1 MNTALIIYNSICN
14 MKKIPL
20 LMFITT
26 LLYGCGK
33 PCIES
38 RGIEGAGLTITFFN
52 TTNNEYF
59 YPVNTT
65 LSPFNIDS
73 LRVKDSQG
81 HLLTTPFQ
89 VNSDP
94 VNPLKG
100 FYVVDIYPIFI
111 PSEDQTAFDSEQ
123 TKYIYIKYNYNT
135 FDTLKLVYKAKKEKC
150 ANKYEY
156 LKAYYKNAL
165 ISESYNSYSQGL
177 LFKLNH

>member
-1 MNTALIIYNSICN
+1 
-14 MKKIPL
+14 MKKILPVL
-20 LMFITT
+20 IFAILFW
-26 LLYGCGK
+26 GCGK

-38 RGIEGAGLTITFFN
+38 RGIEGAGLTITFFHIA
-52 TTNNEYF
+52 NNEYF
-59 YPVNTT
+59 YPVNTIT
-65 LSPFNIDS
+65 YPSPYKLDS
-73 LRVKDSQG
+73 LTVKDSQG
-81 HLLTTPFQ
+81 HLLRSLSQ

-100 FYVVDIYPIFI
+100 FYVVGIYPIFI
-111 PSEDQTAFDSEQ
+111 PSEDQVAFDNEQ
-123 TKYIYIKYNYNT
+123 TKYIYIKYSYNT

-177 LFKLNH
+177 HFKLNY

>member
-1 MNTALIIYNSICN
+1 
-14 MKKIPL
+14 MKKIL
-20 LMFITT
+20 LSTFSII
-26 LLYGCGK
+26 LLFSCGK

-38 RGIEGAGLTITFFN
+38 RGIEGAGLTITFFR
-52 TTNNEYF
+52 TSNNEYF
-59 YPVNTT
+59 YPVNTS
-65 LSPFNIDS
+65 LSTFSIDS

-81 HLLTTPFQ
+81 HLLTTPYK

-94 VNPLKG
+94 INPLKG

-111 PSEDQTAFDSEQ
+111 PSDDQAAFDSEQ
-123 TKYIYIKYNYNT
+123 TKYIYIKYNYKT

-150 ANKYEY
+150 ANMYEY
-156 LKAYYKNAL
+156 LKAYHKNAL

>member
-1 MNTALIIYNSICN
+1 
-14 MKKIPL
+14 MKKIL
-20 LMFITT
+20 LFVFLII
-26 LLYGCGK
+26 LLSSCGK

-38 RGIEGAGLTITFFN
+38 RGIEGAGLTITFFH
-52 TTNNEYF
+52 TANNEYF
-59 YPVNTT
+59 YPENTN
-65 LSPFNIDS
+65 LSPYKIDS

-81 HLLTTPFQ
+81 HLLTTPYKLNQ
-89 VNSDP
+89 DP
-94 VNPLKG
+94 INPLKR

-111 PSEDQTAFDSEQ
+111 PSDDQAAFDSEQ

-156 LKAYYKNAL
+156 LKAYYKNTL

>member
-1 MNTALIIYNSICN
+1 
-14 MKKIPL
+14 MKKL
-20 LMFITT
+20 LIST
-26 LLYGCGK
+26 LFMILLFGCGK

-38 RGIEGAGLTITFFN
+38 RGIEGAGLTITFFH
-52 TTNNEYF
+52 TANNEYF
-59 YPVNTT
+59 YPVNTS

-81 HLLTTPFQ
+81 HLLTTPYQ
-89 VNSDP
+89 TNSDP

-100 FYVVDIYPIFI
+100 IYVVDIYPIFI
-111 PSEDQTAFDSEQ
+111 PSEDQAAFDSEQ

-156 LKAYYKNAL
+156 LKAYYKNGL